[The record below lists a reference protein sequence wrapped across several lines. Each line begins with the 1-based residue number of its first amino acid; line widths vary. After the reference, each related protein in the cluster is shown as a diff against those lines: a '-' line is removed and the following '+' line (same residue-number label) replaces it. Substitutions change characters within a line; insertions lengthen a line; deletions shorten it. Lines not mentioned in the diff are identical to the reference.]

1 MCCVV
6 PPPALPPTGLQH
18 SLLPARL
25 LLGCAARL
33 GKTSSALEQLSSRAL
48 QLVPHPCD
56 PPWIIQGLPETQRK
70 PTGAGFD
77 APVRDSGL
85 PCPDVR
91 CGQRRVNLFNCDIS
105 CSSLG
110 RASGLTS
117 LKVQHPAH
125 FQVHQGSEIALQ
137 PKSSETTSLSRLL
150 GHGKTS
156 WQVFSSQKEYVEK
169 EISPKLLGF
178 VYAAHEEECLPWSLQ
193 AKSCSLQVHPHGWTL
208 SMWKPSPR
216 HQPRR
221 VI

>member
-33 GKTSSALEQLSSRAL
+33 GKNSSALEQLSPRAL

-56 PPWIIQGLPETQRK
+56 PPWIIQRLPKTQGK

-77 APVRDSGL
+77 TLVRHSGSV
-85 PCPDVR
+85 CPDVR
-91 CGQRRVNLFNCDIS
+91 CGQWRANLFNCDVL

-117 LKVQHPAH
+117 LKAQHPAH
-125 FQVHQGSEIALQ
+125 FLVHQGSEIALQ
-137 PKSSETTSLSRLL
+137 PKPPEATSLSRLL

-156 WQVFSSQKEYVEK
+156 WQIFLLLEGKSSCC
-169 EISPKLLGF
+169 
-178 VYAAHEEECLPWSLQ
+178 CLTEQGLYRRWFP
-193 AKSCSLQVHPHGWTL
+193 L
-208 SMWKPSPR
+208 S
-216 HQPRR
+216 
-221 VI
+221 VA